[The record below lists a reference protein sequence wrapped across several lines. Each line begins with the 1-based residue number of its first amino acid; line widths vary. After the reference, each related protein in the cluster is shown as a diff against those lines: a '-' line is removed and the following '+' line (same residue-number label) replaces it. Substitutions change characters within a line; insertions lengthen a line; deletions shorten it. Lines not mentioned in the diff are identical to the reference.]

1 MGCSIGSYFLK
12 KKITSE
18 NLVLFSLLFT
28 LTPYSGR
35 SKLNPENAE
44 SSAFNRNRSKEE
56 YLLLKIWTTRA
67 EKSLLFWCD
76 CIGKYRCLDSLFH

>member
-28 LTPYSGR
+28 LTPYSGG

-44 SSAFNRNRSKEE
+44 SSASNRKKFKEK
-56 YLLLKIWTTRA
+56 YLRLKIWPTRA
-67 EKSLLFWCD
+67 KKSLLFWCD
-76 CIGKYRCLDSLFH
+76 CIGKYGCLDSLFH

>member
-1 MGCSIGSYFLK
+1 MGCSTGSYFLT

-28 LTPYSGR
+28 LTPYPGG

-44 SSAFNRNRSKEE
+44 SSAFKKE
-56 YLLLKIWTTRA
+56 
-67 EKSLLFWCD
+67 
-76 CIGKYRCLDSLFH
+76 

>member
-28 LTPYSGR
+28 LTPYSGG

-44 SSAFNRNRSKEE
+44 SSAFKKE
-56 YLLLKIWTTRA
+56 
-67 EKSLLFWCD
+67 
-76 CIGKYRCLDSLFH
+76 